1 MNEVERNLME
11 LYPNYTIQP
20 PLNME
25 LRRTEWQSQ
34 PLPSDYLIIPP
45 GFHDD
50 TPSLTEHDW
59 ARIAKE
65 EGDLRLSIRTFPK
78 VVDTFSRME
87 VAPGDYATEVLLP
100 ENEVFQVCGI
110 RNLIEMGANGEN
122 FNLALSRLLDDAAEL
137 RTAKRRIE
145 TLLAVDTDKLR
156 ASESAMAEF
165 GADFVDIYRKL
176 LRAESGEK
184 ISLSGEVHL
193 RIAEKLT
200 MYFLCHD
207 EEYDIDD
214 TDLHLLLE
222 EYTPYGKTIINIP
235 GANAS
240 SYGSFVIDQAKMAV
254 GALEME
260 SLETDDKTGT
270 GER

>member
-1 MNEVERNLME
+1 MNEVERNLSE

-25 LRRTEWQSQ
+25 LRRPDWQTH

-59 ARIAKE
+59 MRITKKDN
-65 EGDLRLSIRTFPK
+65 DLCLSIRTFPK

-100 ENEVFQVCGI
+100 ETETFQQCGV
-110 RNLIEMGANGEN
+110 RNLIEMGPNGEN

-137 RTAKRRIE
+137 RTAKRRVE
-145 TLLAVDTDKLR
+145 ALLAVDTAKLPI
-156 ASESAMAEF
+156 SESAMAEF
-165 GADFVDIYRKL
+165 EADFVDLYRKL
-176 LRAESGEK
+176 LQEESGQK
-184 ISLSGEVHL
+184 ITLSGEAHL
-193 RIAEKLT
+193 HIAEKLT
-200 MYFLCHD
+200 MHFLCHD
-207 EEYDIDD
+207 EDYDIDD
-214 TDLHLLLE
+214 TDLYLLLD

-240 SYGSFVIDQAKMAV
+240 SYSSFVINQAKLAADV
-254 GALEME
+254 WRSEA
-260 SLETDDKTGT
+260 
-270 GER
+270 GEKENAEEG